1 MKFMLRHWYDISLWI
16 AIAIFVSL
24 IVLWGDISVMQRF
37 AIANLGVIFLHFFEE
52 FGFPGG
58 FGKLANTLLFDD
70 SPAIER
76 YPLNQLSVWVGNW
89 GFAVMFYLPP
99 IFFPNVIWL
108 GLMPMLFGM
117 VGQLFSHAV
126 LNNMMLK
133 KAGLRYGYNS
143 GLATALL
150 GHTPLAVGYII
161 YISGNSLATLW
172 DWTIAVAYMI
182 FAYLV
187 VFRKG
192 IITGMAKVN
201 SPHPFDAI
209 ELGRFNRL
217 YCAPGTHVT
226 SE

>member
-1 MKFMLRHWYDISLWI
+1 
-16 AIAIFVSL
+16 
-24 IVLWGDISVMQRF
+24 
-37 AIANLGVIFLHFFEE
+37 
-52 FGFPGG
+52 
-58 FGKLANTLLFDD
+58 
-70 SPAIER
+70 
-76 YPLNQLSVWVGNW
+76 
-89 GFAVMFYLPP
+89 
-99 IFFPNVIWL
+99 
-108 GLMPMLFGM
+108 MLFGM

-192 IITGMAKVN
+192 IIT
-201 SPHPFDAI
+201 
-209 ELGRFNRL
+209 
-217 YCAPGTHVT
+217 
-226 SE
+226 